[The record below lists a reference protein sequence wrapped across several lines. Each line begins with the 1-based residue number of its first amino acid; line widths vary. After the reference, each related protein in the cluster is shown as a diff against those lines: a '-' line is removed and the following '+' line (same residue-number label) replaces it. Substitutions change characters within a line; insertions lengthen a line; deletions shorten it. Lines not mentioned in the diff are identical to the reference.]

1 MLIKRRIRLLVLGI
15 ALQLAAQAQL
25 ITAVP
30 AKGSPDGFSN
40 ERLQYIDHVIQDYV
54 HRKWI
59 KGATALI
66 VHKGVIVYNKAFG
79 YSNAQTRVPLRTDA
93 IFRIAS
99 QTKAITSVA
108 VMMLFEEGKFL
119 LDDPI
124 SRFIPSFAD
133 PKVLDRFN
141 AADSSYTTV
150 PAKRGITI
158 RDLLTHTSGLDY
170 AQIGS
175 PAMKAIY
182 AKAGIPAG
190 FVTHPQKLADAI
202 NKLGTLP
209 LVHQPGERFTY
220 GLNTDVLGRLV
231 EIVSGMSLD
240 EFFRRRIFEPL
251 NMKDTYFHLPD
262 AKRPRLV
269 SVDTEDKGTKALI
282 PWSDTTFPGITVDY
296 PVNNNGYYSGGAGL
310 VSTTADYA
318 AFLQMIVNKGVFKGK
333 RFLSRHSVEMMTQ
346 NQIGDLSLGN
356 NKFGLGFEITTDK
369 GFLKLGQSAGSF
381 AWGGFFGT
389 TYWGDPREE
398 VVALLFVQQWPFS
411 HGELGDKFKALVYQ
425 ALK

>member
-1 MLIKRRIRLLVLGI
+1 MKRIRLLLFGML
-15 ALQLAAQAQL
+15 LQLIAVAQPKTLDPGKNAGGFAA
-25 ITAVP
+25 
-30 AKGSPDGFSN
+30 D
-40 ERLQYIDHVIQDYV
+40 RLQRIDLVIQDYV
-54 HRKWI
+54 QKNWI

-66 VHKGVIVYNKAFG
+66 VHKGAVVYNKAFG
-79 YSNAQTRVPLRTDA
+79 VSSAQIPLKTDA

-124 SRFIPSFAD
+124 SKYIPAFAN
-133 PKVLDRFN
+133 PKVLDQFN
-141 AADSSYTTV
+141 AADSSYTVV
-150 PAKRGITI
+150 PAKRNITI

-175 PAMKAIY
+175 SNMKAIY
-182 AKAGIPAG
+182 ARAGIPAG
-190 FVTHPQKLADAI
+190 FVIHPQRLADAMD
-202 NKLGTLP
+202 KLGTLP

-231 EIVSGMSLD
+231 EITSGMSLD
-240 EFFRRRIFEPL
+240 DFFHKRIFEPL
-251 NMKDTYFHLPD
+251 NMKDTYFHLPE
-262 AKRPRLV
+262 AKQSRLV
-269 SVDTEDKGTKALI
+269 SVYTEDKATKALM
-282 PWSDTTFPGITVDY
+282 PWADTTFRGITVNY

-318 AFLQMIVNKGVFKGK
+318 AFLQMILNKGMYNGK
-333 RFLSRHSVEMMTQ
+333 RLLSRHSVEMMTQ

-389 TYWGDPREE
+389 SYWGDPREE
-398 VVALLFVQQWPFS
+398 IVALLFVQQWPFS
-411 HGELGDKFKALVYQ
+411 HGEINDKFKALVYQ

>member
-1 MLIKRRIRLLVLGI
+1 MKRIRLLLIGML
-15 ALQLAAQAQL
+15 LQFAAMAQL
-25 ITAVP
+25 KPMVP
-30 AKGSPDGFSN
+30 GKVPGGF
-40 ERLQYIDHVIQDYV
+40 EEARLQRIDHVIQDYV
-54 HRKWI
+54 QKNWI
-59 KGATALI
+59 KGASALI
-66 VHKGVIVYNKAFG
+66 VYKGNIVYNKAFG
-79 YSNAQTRVPLRTDA
+79 ISNAQMPLKTDA

-124 SRFIPSFAD
+124 SKYIPAFAN
-133 PKVLDRFN
+133 PKVLDQFN

-150 PAKRGITI
+150 PAKRNITI

-175 PAMKAIY
+175 PNMKAIY

-190 FVTHPQKLADAI
+190 FVIQPQRLADAI
-202 NKLGTLP
+202 DKLGTLP

-231 EIVSGMSLD
+231 EVTSGMSLD
-240 EFFRRRIFEPL
+240 AFFHKRIFEPL
-251 NMKDTYFHLPD
+251 NMKDTYFHLPE
-262 AKRPRLV
+262 AKQSRLV
-269 SVDTEDKGTKALI
+269 NVYTEDKGTKALV
-282 PWSDTTFPGITVDY
+282 PWTDTTFRGITVNY

-318 AFLQMIVNKGVFKGK
+318 AFLQMILNKGVYNGK
-333 RFLSRHSVEMMTQ
+333 RLLSRHSVEMMTQ
-346 NQIGDLSLGN
+346 NQIGDLALGS

-389 TYWGDPREE
+389 SYWGDPREE
-398 VVALLFVQQWPFS
+398 IVALLFVQQWPFS

>member
-1 MLIKRRIRLLVLGI
+1 MKQIRLLLIGML
-15 ALQLAAQAQL
+15 LQLAAAAQL
-25 ITAVP
+25 KPFVP
-30 AKGSPDGFSN
+30 GSAAANGFSQ
-40 ERLQYIDHVIQDYV
+40 ERLQRIDNVIQDYV
-54 HRKWI
+54 KKDWI

-66 VHKGVIVYNKAFG
+66 AHKGVIVYNKAFG
-79 YSNAQTRVPLRTDA
+79 FSNAQSRTPLTTDA
-93 IFRIAS
+93 VFRIAS

-124 SRFIPSFAD
+124 SKFIPSFAD
-133 PKVLDRFN
+133 PKVLDQFH

-190 FVTHPQKLADAI
+190 FVIHPQKLADAI
-202 NKLGTLP
+202 SKLGSLP

-240 EFFRRRIFEPL
+240 EFFQRRIFDPL

-262 AKRPRLV
+262 AKQPRLV
-269 SVDTEDKGTKALI
+269 RVYTEDKGTKALI
-282 PWSDTTFPGITVDY
+282 PWASTTFPGITVDY

-318 AFLQMIVNKGVFKGK
+318 AFLQMILNKGTFNGK
-333 RFLSRHSVEMMTQ
+333 RLLSRHAVEMMTQ

-389 TYWGDPREE
+389 SYWGDPREE

-425 ALK
+425 ALN

>member
-1 MLIKRRIRLLVLGI
+1 MKRIRLLLLGML
-15 ALQLAAQAQL
+15 LQL
-25 ITAVP
+25 TAV
-30 AKGSPDGFSN
+30 AQVKSTTAANDFAE
-40 ERLQYIDHVIQDYV
+40 ERLQRIDHVIQDYV
-54 HRKWI
+54 QRNWI

-66 VHKGVIVYNKAFG
+66 VHKGSIVYNKAFG
-79 YSNAQTRVPLRTDA
+79 VSNAQTPLKTDA

-124 SRFIPSFAD
+124 FKYIPAFAN
-133 PKVLDRFN
+133 PKVLDQFN
-141 AADSSYTTV
+141 AADSSYTVV
-150 PAKRGITI
+150 PAKRNITI

-175 PAMKAIY
+175 PNMKAIY
-182 AKAGIPAG
+182 ARAGIPAG
-190 FVTHPQKLADAI
+190 FVIHPQRLAEAI
-202 NKLGTLP
+202 DKLGTLP

-231 EIVSGMSLD
+231 EVTSGMSLD
-240 EFFRRRIFEPL
+240 EFFHKRIFEPL
-251 NMKDTYFHLPD
+251 NMKDTYFQLP
-262 AKRPRLV
+262 ASKQSRLV
-269 SVDTEDKGTKALI
+269 NVYTEDKTTKALI
-282 PWSDTTFPGITVDY
+282 PWTDTTFRGITVNY

-318 AFLQMIVNKGVFKGK
+318 AFLQMILNKGVYNGK
-333 RFLSRHSVEMMTQ
+333 RLLSRHSVEMMTQ

-389 TYWGDPREE
+389 SYWGDPREE
-398 VVALLFVQQWPFS
+398 IVALLFVQQWPFS
-411 HGELGDKFKALVYQ
+411 HGEIVDKFKALVYQ

>member
-1 MLIKRRIRLLVLGI
+1 MKRIRLLLIGMF
-15 ALQLAAQAQL
+15 LQLTAAAQL
-25 ITAVP
+25 SPFVP
-30 AKGSPDGFSN
+30 GKAEVNGFSE
-40 ERLQYIDHVIQDYV
+40 ERLQRIDNVIRDYV
-54 HRKWI
+54 QKNWI
-59 KGATALI
+59 GGATALI
-66 VHKGVIVYNKAFG
+66 AHKGTIVYNSAFG
-79 YSNAQTRVPLRTDA
+79 FSNTRDHIPLKTDA

-124 SRFIPSFAD
+124 ARFIPSFAN
-133 PKVLDRFN
+133 PKVLDQFN

-175 PAMKAIY
+175 PNMKAIY

-190 FVTHPQKLADAI
+190 FVIHPQKLADAMD
-202 NKLGTLP
+202 KLGTLP

-231 EIVSGMSLD
+231 EVVSGMSLD
-240 EFFRRRIFEPL
+240 EFFRKRIFEPL

-269 SVDTEDKGTKALI
+269 SVYTEDRVTKALM
-282 PWSDTTFPGITVDY
+282 PWTDTTFRGITVDY

-318 AFLQMIVNKGVFKGK
+318 AFLQMIVNKGVFNGK
-333 RFLSRHSVEMMTQ
+333 RLLSRHTVDIMTQ
-346 NQIGDLSLGN
+346 NQIGDIPFGN
-356 NKFGLGFEITTDK
+356 NKFGLGFEITTEK

-389 TYWGDPREE
+389 SYWGDPKEE
-398 VVALLFVQQWPFS
+398 IVALLFVQQWPFS
-411 HGELGDKFKALVYQ
+411 HGEIGDKFKALVYQ

>member
-1 MLIKRRIRLLVLGI
+1 MKRIRLLLFGVL
-15 ALQLAAQAQL
+15 LQVAAVAQL
-25 ITAVP
+25 TPMAPGKIA
-30 AKGSPDGFSN
+30 GSGFAAD
-40 ERLQYIDHVIQDYV
+40 RLQRIDQVIQDYV
-54 HRKWI
+54 QKNWI

-66 VHKGVIVYNKAFG
+66 VHKGAVVYNKAFG
-79 YSNAQTRVPLRTDA
+79 TGNAQTPLETDA

-124 SRFIPSFAD
+124 SKYIPAFAN
-133 PKVLDRFN
+133 PKVLEQFN
-141 AADSSYTTV
+141 AADSSYTVV
-150 PAKRGITI
+150 PAKRNITI

-175 PAMKAIY
+175 PNMKAIY

-190 FVTHPQKLADAI
+190 FVIQPQRLADAMD
-202 NKLGTLP
+202 KLGALP

-231 EIVSGMSLD
+231 EVTSGMSLD
-240 EFFRRRIFEPL
+240 DFFHKRIFEPL
-251 NMKDTYFHLPD
+251 NMKDTYFHLPE
-262 AKRPRLV
+262 AKQSRLV
-269 SVDTEDKGTKALI
+269 SVYTEDKATKALI
-282 PWSDTTFPGITVDY
+282 PWADTTFRGITVNY

-318 AFLQMIVNKGVFKGK
+318 AFLQMILNKGVYNGK
-333 RFLSRHSVEMMTQ
+333 RLLSRHSVEMMTQ

-356 NKFGLGFEITTDK
+356 NKFGLGFEITTEK

-389 TYWGDPREE
+389 SYWGDPREE
-398 VVALLFVQQWPFS
+398 IVALLFVQQWPFS
-411 HGELGDKFKALVYQ
+411 HGEINDKFKALVYQ

>member
-1 MLIKRRIRLLVLGI
+1 MKRIRLLLMGLL
-15 ALQLAAQAQL
+15 LQF
-25 ITAVP
+25 TAVAQIKPP
-30 AKGSPDGFSN
+30 APGKTAANGFDE
-40 ERLQYIDHVIQDYV
+40 ERLQRISNVIQDYV
-54 HRKWI
+54 QKNWI
-59 KGATALI
+59 NGASALI
-66 VHKGVIVYNKAFG
+66 VHKGTIVYNKAFG
-79 YSNAQTRVPLRTDA
+79 ISNAQTPMKTDA

-99 QTKAITSVA
+99 QTKAITSLA

-124 SRFIPSFAD
+124 SKYIPAFANA
-133 PKVLDRFN
+133 KVLDQFN
-141 AADSSYTTV
+141 AADSTYTVV
-150 PAKRGITI
+150 PAKRSVTI

-175 PAMKAIY
+175 PSMKAIY

-190 FVTHPQKLADAI
+190 FVIHPQRLADAI
-202 NKLGTLP
+202 DKLGTLP

-231 EIVSGMSLD
+231 EVTSGMSLD
-240 EFFRRRIFEPL
+240 EFFHKRIFEPL
-251 NMKDTYFHLPD
+251 NMKDTYFQLPD
-262 AKRPRLV
+262 AKQSRLV
-269 SVDTEDKGTKALI
+269 SVYTEDKTTRAPI
-282 PWSDTTFPGITVDY
+282 PWADTTFRGITVNY

-318 AFLQMIVNKGVFKGK
+318 AFLQLILNKGVYNGK
-333 RFLSRHSVEMMTQ
+333 RLLSRHSVEMMTQ

-389 TYWGDPREE
+389 SYWGDPREE
-398 VVALLFVQQWPFS
+398 IVALLFVQQWPFS
-411 HGELGDKFKALVYQ
+411 HGELEDKFAALVYQ

>member
-1 MLIKRRIRLLVLGI
+1 MKRIRLLFIGI
-15 ALQLAAQAQL
+15 ALQLTASAQSKVLVPGTAAAN
-25 ITAVP
+25 
-30 AKGSPDGFSN
+30 GFSG
-40 ERLQYIDHVIQDYV
+40 ERLQRIDRVIQEYV
-54 HRKWI
+54 QKNWI

-66 VHKGVIVYNKAFG
+66 AHNGVIVYNKAFG
-79 YSNAQTRVPLRTDA
+79 LNNAQSGTPLKSND

-124 SRFIPSFAD
+124 SKFIPSFAR
-133 PKVLDRFN
+133 PKVLDQFN

-150 PAKRGITI
+150 PAKREITI

-175 PAMKAIY
+175 PNMKAIY
-182 AKAGIPAG
+182 AKAGLEAG
-190 FVTHPQKLADAI
+190 FVIKPQKLADAI
-202 NKLGTLP
+202 DRLGTLP

-231 EIVSGMSLD
+231 EVVSGKSLD
-240 EFFRRRIFEPL
+240 AFFHERIFGPL
-251 NMKDTYFHLPD
+251 GMQDTYFQLPQ
-262 AKRPRLV
+262 AKQSRLV
-269 SVDTEDKGTKALI
+269 SVYTEDRTTKAVI
-282 PWSDTTFPGITVDY
+282 PWSDTTFRGVTIDY
-296 PVNNNGYYSGGAGL
+296 PVNNNGYFAGGAGL

-318 AFLQMIVNKGVFKGK
+318 TFLQMLVNKGVYNGK
-333 RFLSRHSVEMMTQ
+333 QLLSRHTVDLMTR
-346 NQIGDLSLGN
+346 NQIGDLMLGN
-356 NKFGLGFEITTDK
+356 NKFGLGFEITTEK
-369 GFLKLGQSAGSF
+369 GAAKLGQSAGSF

-389 TYWGDPREE
+389 SYWGDPKENI
-398 VVALLFVQQWPFS
+398 VALLFVQQWPFS
-411 HGELGDKFKALVYQ
+411 HGEINDKFKALVYQ